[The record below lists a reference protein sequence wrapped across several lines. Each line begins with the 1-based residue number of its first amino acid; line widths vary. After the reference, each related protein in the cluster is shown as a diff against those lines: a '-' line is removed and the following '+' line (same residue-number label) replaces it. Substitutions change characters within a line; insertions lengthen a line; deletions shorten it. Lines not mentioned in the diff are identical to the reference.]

1 MALTE
6 TRPTDSTAELPPDH
20 APGDREM
27 TMLEHLD
34 ELRRRLVGVVL
45 SIVVGLLVAIIP
57 IPAVGSIVDNVMRL
71 LTARVPGGQLNCFG
85 PGECFFVYLQVAL
98 TVGASLA
105 MPMIVYQL
113 LAFVTPA
120 LYDNEKKYL
129 LLAVPGVTFA
139 FAAGVAFCYFVM
151 LPVAIAFLS
160 GFQPEIFNQVWG
172 AERFVDF
179 VVTFLFWVG
188 VTFELPIVMY
198 FLTKLN
204 VVSPQRLSSFRKY
217 AFVMAFVIGAIITP
231 TPDPLSQTIVS
242 VPIYLLFELGV
253 IMARFA

>member
-6 TRPTDSTAELPPDH
+6 TRPPETPEPPPEH

-34 ELRRRLVGVVL
+34 ELRRRLVGTVL
-45 SIVVGLLVAIIP
+45 AVVVGLLVAVVP
-57 IPAVGSIVDNVMRL
+57 IPGVGSIVDSVMRL

-105 MPMIVYQL
+105 MPMIIYQI

-120 LYDNEKKYL
+120 LYDTEKKYL
-129 LLAVPGVTFA
+129 FMAVPGVTIA
-139 FAAGVAFCYFVM
+139 FACGVAFCYFVM

-160 GFQPEIFNQVWG
+160 GFQPEIFNQIWG
-172 AERFVDF
+172 AE
-179 VVTFLFWVG
+179 
-188 VTFELPIVMY
+188 
-198 FLTKLN
+198 
-204 VVSPQRLSSFRKY
+204 
-217 AFVMAFVIGAIITP
+217 
-231 TPDPLSQTIVS
+231 
-242 VPIYLLFELGV
+242 
-253 IMARFA
+253 